1 VWQKQASTRALHTHL
16 ILSPA
21 IAAACAGVQEPPT
34 TGMLA
39 LFSAWCRRARWPSTM
54 PEVDTAD
61 RRAPAD
67 CTLLLLLLLLLLG

>member
-1 VWQKQASTRALHTHL
+1 
-16 ILSPA
+16 
-21 IAAACAGVQEPPT
+21 
-34 TGMLA
+34 MLA